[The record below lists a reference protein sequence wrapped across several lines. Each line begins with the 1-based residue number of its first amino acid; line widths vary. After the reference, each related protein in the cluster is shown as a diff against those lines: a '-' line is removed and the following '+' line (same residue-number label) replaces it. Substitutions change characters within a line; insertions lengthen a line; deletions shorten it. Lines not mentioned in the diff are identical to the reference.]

1 MQILRWLAV
10 AIVLYLV
17 WKAMSRR
24 ENMTP
29 EAGVYDAQ
37 FYAEQDSQRREH
49 PMVGLLQEDVFKNK
63 GGRTGNFV
71 PAEPMSGLP
80 LYAVTA

>member
-1 MQILRWLAV
+1 MLRWLAV

-17 WKAMSRR
+17 WKALSRR
-24 ENMTP
+24 ENMMS

-37 FYAEQDSQRREH
+37 FFAEQDSQRREN

-63 GGRTGNFV
+63 GGRTGSFV
-71 PAEPMSGLP
+71 PSEPMGGLP
-80 LYAVTA
+80 MYAVT

>member
-1 MQILRWLAV
+1 MLRWLAV

-17 WKAMSRR
+17 WKSLSQR
-24 ENMTP
+24 ENMKS

-37 FYAEQDSQRREH
+37 FFAEQDSQRREN

-63 GGRTGNFV
+63 GGRTGSFV
-71 PAEPMSGLP
+71 PSEPMGGLP
-80 LYAVTA
+80 MYAVT

>member
-17 WKAMSRR
+17 WKSVSVR

-37 FYAEQDSQRREH
+37 FFAEQDSQRREN
-49 PMVGLLQEDVFKNK
+49 PMVGILQEDVFKTK
-63 GGRTGNFV
+63 GGRTGKFV
-71 PAEPMSGLP
+71 PAEPKGGLP
-80 LYAVTA
+80 MYAVT